1 MSNTPWTRQQ
11 TAEWFGQQPVIRDL
25 RGVKNRIK
33 NAVDSSKTLSS
44 DAYQTDG
51 YGNPFLVVTNS
62 EEGITKPSLLLTGS
76 VHGCDESSVTA
87 CLQVIE
93 DMANGAYSDIDI
105 TVMPVVNPL
114 SYVIGHRWGFN
125 AADMD
130 QQFNQSATSQEA
142 HAFFGY
148 VLSRDK
154 KIDVS
159 LNLQEVQYPNPEFQR
174 LVTQR
179 TGIEP
184 APILRPTGS
193 FLVSSAGKQNDAQD
207 IEASSMILERA
218 SNNQPIKKHCQLTAA
233 PNYEGVVYDPVR
245 MTLTGFMTDHA
256 DHAFTAKVLTKETT
270 ADGKPQPLLPLDA
283 AARQQSFVNG
293 AVDFLRQTP
302 F

>member
-1 MSNTPWTRQQ
+1 MSNTSWTSQQ
-11 TAEWFGQQPVIRDL
+11 TEEWFGQQPVIRDL

-44 DAYQTDG
+44 EVYQTDG
-51 YGNPFLVVTNS
+51 YGNPFLIVTNS
-62 EEGITKPSLLLTGS
+62 EEGNTKPSLLLTGG

-93 DMANGAYSDIDI
+93 DMANGAYSDLDI

-125 AADMD
+125 ATDMD
-130 QQFNQSATSQEA
+130 QQFNQSVASQEA
-142 HAFFGY
+142 RAFFEY
-148 VLSRDK
+148 VLSRSK

-174 LVTQR
+174 LITQR

-184 APILRPTGS
+184 TSIFRPTGS
-193 FLVSSAGKQNDAQD
+193 FLVSSAGKQNDVQD
-207 IEASSMILERA
+207 IKASSMILERV
-218 SNNQPIKKHCQLTAA
+218 SKNQPIHKHCQSTAA
-233 PNYEGVVYDPVR
+233 PNYDGVVYDPVR

-283 AARQQSFVNG
+283 AARQQSFVKG
-293 AVDFLRQTP
+293 AIDFLMVKP